1 MEKKGKRDFSIRAKV
16 AAFWGVAVI
25 ALFVVLFFVISHL
38 IGADKTSNEITN
50 QVNTESVEEQEISH
64 FSVTE
69 EIGAQEVLPIEEN
82 SKKEETLNFYTDE
95 SIIEE
100 ENNSDILFKDIIKRD
115 EDYKIIPDRY
125 NCGAKGELQKV
136 GASDMVSGITLKE
149 SGGINSFDF
158 YYRNTEIEGTISLS
172 GYDFSD
178 YIVAVYNADNIDREI
193 TLVFE
198 NCNFY
203 IFRSLSNYP
212 KVNLIFKNCTFN
224 SFYGSCAEF
233 EYCKFG
239 DSFMDGIVPFHD
251 VSVKNSYIS
260 NLSSKD
266 TDGTGAHTD
275 GTQIYGKEGIDANNI
290 HFEHCRYEVPCIP
303 GTNMINACIMLQME
317 FSNGI
322 DITFNDCICNGGGYT
337 IYATK
342 KDKGFKYYENVKIS
356 NIQVGQ
362 SMKYG
367 SIYPTISENVEV
379 SNLYEIDS
387 LYVASVWKENGKT
400 HLSVTNDTLK
410 DRILAVN
417 ADGVNYEYVIP
428 ASRGGKTDYY
438 DRFDDY
444 PIDLDICI
452 DEDCRYIVCFD
463 NTLGNYKQIRFET
476 WDESESISIPCEE

>member
-1 MEKKGKRDFSIRAKV
+1 MEKKGKHNYSIGAKV

-25 ALFVVLFFVISHL
+25 ALFVVFFFVISHL
-38 IGADKTSNEITN
+38 VGADKTSNVITDR
-50 QVNTESVEEQEISH
+50 VFTEPIEEQEISH
-64 FSVTE
+64 SLNNFSD
-69 EIGAQEVLPIEEN
+69 EEN
-82 SKKEETLNFYTDE
+82 L
-95 SIIEE
+95 EE
-100 ENNSDILFKDIIKRD
+100 ENNSDILFKEIIKQD

-125 NCGAKGELQKV
+125 NCGANGELQKV
-136 GASDMVSGITLKE
+136 GASDKVSGITLKE

-158 YYRNTEIEGTISLS
+158 YYRNTDIEGTTNLS

-178 YIVAVYNADNIDREI
+178 YIVAVYNADNIDRKI

-224 SFYGSCAEF
+224 SFLGSCAEF

-251 VSVKNSYIS
+251 VSVKNCYIS

-266 TDGTGAHTD
+266 ADGTGAHTD
-275 GTQIYGKEGIDANNI
+275 GTQIYGKKGIDAKNI
-290 HFEHCRYEVPCIP
+290 HFEHCRFEVPCIP

-342 KDKGFKYYENVKIS
+342 KDKDLKYSSWTV
-356 NIQVGQ
+356 
-362 SMKYG
+362 
-367 SIYPTISENVEV
+367 
-379 SNLYEIDS
+379 YEIWFD
-387 LYVASVWKENGKT
+387 
-400 HLSVTNDTLK
+400 LS
-410 DRILAVN
+410 
-417 ADGVNYEYVIP
+417 
-428 ASRGGKTDYY
+428 
-438 DRFDDY
+438 DD
-444 PIDLDICI
+444 I
-452 DEDCRYIVCFD
+452 
-463 NTLGNYKQIRFET
+463 
-476 WDESESISIPCEE
+476 